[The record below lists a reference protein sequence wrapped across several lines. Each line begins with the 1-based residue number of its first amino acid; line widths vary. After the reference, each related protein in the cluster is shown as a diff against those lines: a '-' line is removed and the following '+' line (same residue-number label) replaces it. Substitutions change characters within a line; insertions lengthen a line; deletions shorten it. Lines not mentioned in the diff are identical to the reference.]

1 MQTRTCFNGGE
12 LSPELAERA
21 DLDVYMR
28 GCRKL
33 ENWELSQMGGV
44 KRRRG
49 MRPFAVAEGA
59 GSRLF
64 PYIYSYG
71 EGADMRFL
79 VEADTRLV
87 RVFSEEGEQVAKF
100 DWGEGGMVSPDR
112 LRVLQLNSMLLF
124 TCETMPPMVLQR
136 DDEEWTL
143 TRWTFKCPPW
153 RYEHERRDW
162 PLMLTRRA
170 GATRA
175 VYEVDF
181 SQVQDEGET
190 GCEEAGEVL
199 RLSFWLEQAEAQ
211 ERGEALRQGVRQ
223 VEDLQAATQGDKLAL
238 HTDMVN
244 TYWVCKKE
252 FPGDVYVE
260 GLDDPACYPDN
271 FAKAENTEGFAGIEP
286 VTSVHQVNNGGTIP
300 KGKKFAI
307 KAGYWEYF
315 TCIRTFTAADM
326 VAGATS
332 YADYPGFF
340 VRGLAVGEA
349 LPCRG
354 KWTFS
359 CGGLWYGSYE
369 VRRCYTGRELSREW
383 ESVGSSFSRVEGASN
398 IQPTGDEE
406 AEACYLRLFLTRSK
420 YMTPGLAAGFP
431 PDSCGNR
438 LVVNGYRHDILLTM
452 DGEENGQPV
461 FVCKDDV
468 QVNWTGQRTV
478 RDWSWGAFAQR
489 YGYPAAAHWYN
500 QRLVFASTAEQP
512 QSIWLSRV
520 DDLNNFA
527 TGKAD
532 DAALALTLATRTQN
546 PINWLQVH
554 RNRLLLGTS
563 EAEWVVSPGDRAGG
577 ITAANATVEK
587 HGSRGS
593 EFGLSLEADSR
604 VIFIERGAGRCLEY
618 AYSDELNGYRNTDL
632 TVFAPHVLAEHGGAR
647 RLTVL
652 HKPDLALVAACGDGQ
667 VALCTYNNA
676 HEVHAWHRW
685 STDGTVLD
693 VCGMPD
699 GRNPDR
705 LFLLVQRGEA
715 VNIEV
720 VDEASPYE
728 DNGGRDY
735 VSTLV
740 TNHLGNTLEQKVGKA
755 PKHPVM
761 VRFGDPCPTA
771 DIEFCTEGSPWVPPA
786 SNDPHLPA
794 GWVQVLTVN
803 KWEFDSCVG
812 LRVHGATGCHVL
824 ALQG

>member
-12 LSPELAERA
+12 LSPELSERS

-28 GCRKL
+28 GCRRL

-49 MRPFAVAEGA
+49 MRLFAAAQGGE
-59 GSRLF
+59 SRLF
-64 PYIYSYG
+64 PYIYSYS
-71 EGADMRFL
+71 EGAELRFL
-79 VEADTRLV
+79 VEAGRQIV
-87 RVFSEEGEQVAKF
+87 RVFDGEGGQVAEF
-100 DWGEGGMVSPDR
+100 PWGEGAVIDPDAVR
-112 LRVLQLNSMLLF
+112 ALQLNSMLLF
-124 TCETMPPMVLQR
+124 TCDTMPPMVLQQ
-136 DDEEWTL
+136 DGGEWTL
-143 TRWTFKCPPW
+143 TRWTFKIPPW

-162 PLMLTRRA
+162 PVRLTRRA

-181 SQVQDEGET
+181 SQVQDEGES
-190 GCEEAGEVL
+190 GCGEDGEVL
-199 RLSFWLEQAEAQ
+199 RLSFWLEQSEAQ
-211 ERGEALRQGVRQ
+211 ERGETLRQSVRQ
-223 VEDLQAATQGDKLAL
+223 VTGLKAATQGDKIAI

-271 FAKAENTEGFAGIEP
+271 FAKAENTEGFADIEP
-286 VTSVHQVNNGGTIP
+286 VTSVHHVNNGGTIP
-300 KGKKFAI
+300 KGHKFSI
-307 KAGYWEYF
+307 KAGYWEYY

-326 VAGATS
+326 VAGATG
-332 YADYPGFF
+332 YADYPGYF

-354 KWTFS
+354 KWSFS

-420 YMTPGLAAGFP
+420 YMTQSLAAGFP

-438 LVVNGYRHDILLTM
+438 LIVNGYRHDMLLTV
-452 DGEENGQPV
+452 DGGEDGRPV
-461 FVCKDDV
+461 FACNDDV
-468 QVNWTGQRTV
+468 QVDWTGQRTV
-478 RDWSWGAFAQR
+478 WDWSWPAFARR
-489 YGYPAAAHWYN
+489 YGFPASAQWYN

-527 TGKAD
+527 TGKTD
-532 DAALALTLATRTQN
+532 DAALAFTLATRTQN
-546 PINWLQVH
+546 PVNWMQVH

-563 EAEWVVSPGDRAGG
+563 EAEWVISPGDRAGG
-577 ITAANATVEK
+577 ITASSSAVEK

-593 EFGLSLEADSR
+593 TFGLSQEADSR
-604 VIFIERGAGRCLEY
+604 VVYIERGAGRCLEFS
-618 AYSDELNGYRNTDL
+618 YSDELNGYRSTDL

-647 RLTVL
+647 RMTALQ
-652 HKPDLALVAACGDGQ
+652 KPDMVLVAACGDGQ

-685 STDGTVLD
+685 TTDGAVLD
-693 VCGMPD
+693 VCALTN
-699 GRNPDR
+699 GRSPDR
-705 LFLLVQRGEA
+705 LFLLVQRGEE
-715 VNIEV
+715 VDIEV
-720 VDEASPYE
+720 VDEASGYV

-740 TNHLGNTLEQKVGKA
+740 TNHLGNTLEQQVAKA
-755 PKHPVM
+755 PKTPVM
-761 VRFGDPCPTA
+761 VRFGAACPA
-771 DIEFCTEGSPWVPPA
+771 SAIEFCTEGAAWVPPA
-786 SNDPHLPA
+786 TNDPQLPA

-803 KWEFDSCVG
+803 KWEYEHCVG

-824 ALQG
+824 AMQG